1 MSMSLEFQ
9 FQSSRSEEWA
19 QILEGLGRGET
30 GALFQDRMD
39 VFGEAVAAQL
49 EDMLERWPVEY
60 FRIEG
65 YRRDG
70 DHFRVEFVA
79 GPEAEEFAQQM
90 WHLME
95 ACKVKGLSC
104 RGIDL
109 SGD

>member
-1 MSMSLEFQ
+1 MSMSVEFQ
-9 FQSSRSEEWA
+9 FQTSRREEWA
-19 QILEGLGRGET
+19 QTLEGLGRGET

-49 EDMLERWPVEY
+49 EEMLERWPAEY
-60 FRIEG
+60 FLIEG
-65 YRRDG
+65 YHRDG

-95 ACKVKGLSC
+95 ACKVKGLRC